1 MYVSIQR
8 GSVLFVLAG
17 GDGQRSET
25 SNLRISSE
33 TNFQQSAYIEAA
45 EFVQFYRGGAATTV
59 SFSSVLTFS
68 TVAEAETYL
77 LNTPQG
83 LINQLDMTATLG
95 RLTASGT
102 RQVETLTCVGNASIN
117 GNINWALTAA
127 DGNAS
132 GSTAVLSGDTPTLY
146 APKIAASLNASAA
159 FSVSNMASS
168 SGTTVIITKR
178 NAAADDGTFALVT
191 TNGSPNPTITGAT
204 SANTTAGVAPTIT
217 NSVTLNDV
225 SAMVDLSQ
233 QGVAITQN
241 VTILGKYGS

>member
-1 MYVSIQR
+1 MYVSIHR

-25 SNLRISSE
+25 SSLRIGSQA
-33 TNFQQSAYIEAA
+33 NFQQSQYIEAA

-59 SFSSVLTFS
+59 TFSSVLTFS
-68 TVAEAETYL
+68 TIAEAETYL

-83 LINQLDMTATLG
+83 LLNQLDMTATLG
-95 RLTASGT
+95 RLTADGT
-102 RQVETLTCVGNASIN
+102 RQVETLTCAGNASID

-146 APKIAASLNASAA
+146 APKIAASLNANTA

-168 SGTTVIITKR
+168 SGSTVIITKR
-178 NAAADDGTFALVT
+178 NAAANDGTLALVT

-204 SANTTAGVAPTIT
+204 SANTTAGVAPTIS
-217 NSVTLNDV
+217 NAVTLNDV
-225 SAMVDLSQ
+225 SALVDLSQ
-233 QGVAITQN
+233 QGVTITHN